1 MNKTIDKRNSLERFI
16 REQTLGPGIN
26 GYRYVDIENETLVNQ
41 KLIGEASINYSSEI
55 LDIVPAAIYSTGI
68 LYPEDKSGT
77 YKEGNTLDNNEQTD
91 KKDEADEQDSQNNS
105 SEDIEATEGVE
116 LNQMFPRT
124 MGLTCC
130 LDSKFLDKGTIEFK
144 VRFRYYQ
151 KLKQDKEGK
160 FNNKYGLLCEVNHEE
175 IQKIITKY
183 ELNSFKIKSINDNN
197 FLLLS
202 KLSFEEITQIK
213 TRIGEIQK
221 QIAEILFDEANA
233 ISIIPQLI
241 KASCYLSNLKSSI
254 YYELKNTITNEDVR
268 KKLYEVTQKIE
279 IAENITDH
287 FRNLLDIY
295 SGGYGLWQSKPIER
309 IIKLEN
315 LHFPEQLRKISYLYN
330 KPYDDVIIS
339 AIQEDGKITNG
350 LKDIFRF
357 NLDDKNEDYASLSA
371 NIQLSRDSRKE
382 SNQVFLKI
390 QLINTSIAFDE
401 AKKNDNRYYSTFNEL
416 VNQKSF
422 FGVNL
427 SIENGYLVP
436 YNNHEY
442 KSEKDDTYS
451 EDTTT
456 LFIYNQF
463 KDYAIGHGCSV
474 KWNHT
479 NETKIVETEYLPFC
493 ETPDIDPIPR
503 DKSKDAVTNEKEGF
517 VSPLFLE
524 NSQSQEFKWLS
535 IFSDAS
541 NDDIVTGLNEF
552 VDSYGSWIEL
562 KRKDK
567 KYQDIY
573 SGIAKQEL
581 DKCEGDYIRMK
592 KNITDFLSGQSN
604 KEKLDSFR
612 LMNAAMFM
620 QLWHSVMSKNHKVE
634 SLMNQDDFTYF
645 NSQFYINADDKLF
658 TPYTQSAGW
667 RAFQLA
673 FILLNL
679 DGIFK
684 SDDDTNWDKRNN
696 WVDLVWF
703 PTGGGKTEAYLGLI
717 ALTII
722 NRRKEFKEKGGG
734 TAAIMRYTLRL
745 LTMQQFQ
752 RATLVIMALELV
764 RRWGNYE
771 LGEEPICIGLW
782 VGNNSLPNK
791 LLHNPNDRIKD
802 SLLAE
807 FEKINK
813 DEKNKI
819 PLDKCPWCGSKLKA
833 ETTTHSDTTATI
845 FETDRLHL
853 YCSNTKKC
861 SFGFGKGR
869 PSSRKLYQGPIPV
882 CLSDETI
889 YQHPPAL
896 LFGTVDKF
904 AQLAHKINGTNNGRN
919 ADSRRIFG
927 IGNWENGKP
936 KDGYLPPDL
945 IIQDELHLL
954 LGPLGSAVA
963 LFESAIDQLCT
974 RKDGTRPKIISST
987 ATTRNTQLQ
996 IAALFDRKVN
1006 LFPKPGVECDD
1017 SFFAFYRR
1025 TFKSIANKIPEYL
1038 SKRKY
1043 IGVLPTGRTQ
1053 IWMQMRL
1060 AAIIM
1065 THKAIF
1071 ELKELGEKH
1080 PIEYDS
1086 YQDFEKAM
1094 DYYHTTISY
1103 FNSLKE
1109 VGKTQSQVQTYILKE
1124 LRRVFARVVRPQK
1137 LMHSIYTYGP
1147 IQESELTGRLSGEE
1161 VKNELKSVETKWNA
1175 KKRFA
1180 SNENNELIRGKV
1192 PPEFVVA
1199 TNMISVGIDVSRFNT
1214 IIMNSMPRNTA
1225 EYIQAS
1231 SRVARNDYGIVL
1243 TVHHPFRSR
1252 DISHYEKFI
1261 EFHEKMYSYVEP
1273 ISITPFTQKAVERY
1287 MGLYLAT
1294 MIRHTTRFTER
1305 ASASE
1310 ISTVSEIEI
1319 ETIITK
1325 LTKYFE
1331 KRKDKMAQQFSGAIL
1346 NLLKPDNVKQIKDW
1360 IQIAFDDWKKLG
1372 NELDNNTDLVFNNK
1386 KNAPNQTRKQEQLY
1400 VDIEEYEGNI
1410 HSEKW
1415 QVPMSLRVIEPEAAI
1430 KINSL

>member
-1 MNKTIDKRNSLERFI
+1 MNKIIDKRNSLERFI

-26 GYRYVDIENETLVNQ
+26 GYRYADIENETLVNQ
-41 KLIGEASINYSSEI
+41 KLIDEAPINYLSEI

-68 LYPEDKSGT
+68 LFPEDKSGT
-77 YKEGNTLDNNEQTD
+77 CKEGNTLDNNEQTD

-116 LNQMFPRT
+116 LNQMFPRI

-130 LDSKFLDKGTIEFK
+130 LDSRFLDKGTIEFN

-183 ELNSFKIKSINDNN
+183 ELNSFRIKPINENN

-202 KLSFEEITQIK
+202 KLSSEEITQIK
-213 TRIGEIQK
+213 TRIREIQK
-221 QIAEILFDEANA
+221 QIAEILFDEVNA
-233 ISIIPQLI
+233 ISIIPQLT

-268 KKLYEVTQKIE
+268 KKLYEVTQEIE

-295 SGGYGLWQSKPIER
+295 SGGYGLWQSKSIER

-330 KPYDDVIIS
+330 KPNGDVNIS
-339 AIQEDGKITNG
+339 AIQEDGKTTNG

-357 NLDDKNEDYASLSA
+357 DLDDKKEDYASLSA

-401 AKKNDNRYYSTFNEL
+401 AKQNDNRYYSTFNEL

-436 YNNHEY
+436 YSNHEY
-442 KSEKDDTYS
+442 KSEKDGIYS

-456 LFIYNQF
+456 SFIYDQF

-479 NETKIVETEYLPFC
+479 NKTKIVETEYIPFC

-524 NSQSQEFKWLS
+524 NSKSQEFKWLS
-535 IFSDAS
+535 VFSDAS
-541 NDDIVTGLNEF
+541 NDDIIIGLNEF
-552 VDSYGSWIEL
+552 VDSYGIWIKL
-562 KRKDK
+562 KRKDE
-567 KYQDIY
+567 KYQDNY

-581 DKCEGDYIRMK
+581 DKCEDDYLRMK
-592 KNITDFLSGQSN
+592 KNIADFLSGKSN
-604 KEKLDSFR
+604 KKNLDSFR
-612 LMNAAMFM
+612 LMNASMFM
-620 QLWHSVMSKNHKVE
+620 QLWHSVKAKLGEVNSFMIDVSFTNF
-634 SLMNQDDFTYF
+634 DFD
-645 NSQFYINADDKLF
+645 FYKIIADDKLF
-658 TPYTQSAGW
+658 SKTESAGW

-684 SDDDTNWDKRNN
+684 SVEDENWDKRNN

-722 NRRKEFKEKGGG
+722 NRRKDFKEKGGG

-752 RATLVIMALELV
+752 RASLVIMALELI
-764 RRWGNYE
+764 RRWGDFE
-771 LGEEPICIGLW
+771 LGDEPINIGLW
-782 VGNNSLPNK
+782 VGKNSIPNSNID
-791 LLHNPNDRIKD
+791 LIY
-802 SLLAE
+802 E
-807 FEKINK
+807 FEHKLNLK
-813 DEKNKI
+813 KENRI
-819 PLDKCPWCGSKLKA
+819 PFSNCPWCNSEIKGETKEDTETSSSVYNQNKVHLKC
-833 ETTTHSDTTATI
+833 I
-845 FETDRLHL
+845 
-853 YCSNTKKC
+853 NQKC
-861 SFGFGKGR
+861 SFSFGLGR
-869 PSSRKLYQGPIPV
+869 ISRKRQDQGPIPV

-904 AQLAHKINGTNNGRN
+904 AQLAHKVDGTKDGRKK
-919 ADSRRIFG
+919 DSRRIFG
-927 IGNWENGKP
+927 TGNWENGKP

-963 LFESAIDQLCT
+963 LFESAVDQLCT
-974 RKDGTRPKIISST
+974 REDGTRPKIISST

-1025 TFKSIANKIPEYL
+1025 TFKSIADKTPEYL

-1065 THKAIF
+1065 THRAIF

-1180 SNENNELIRGKV
+1180 CNENNELIRGKV

-1243 TVHHPFRSR
+1243 TVHHPFRAR

-1305 ASASE
+1305 VSASD
-1310 ISTVSEIEI
+1310 ISSITETELSDIVSY
-1319 ETIITK
+1319 
-1325 LTKYFE
+1325 LTSYFE
-1331 KRKDKMAQQFSGAIL
+1331 GRKIRMSSYDNLIS
-1346 NLLKPDNVKQIKDW
+1346 NLLKQENIVQIKSWIEDAFSDW
-1360 IQIAFDDWKKLG
+1360 REESNKNLA
-1372 NELDNNTDLVFNNK
+1372 DNKTFVFNNK
-1386 KNAPNQTRKQEQLY
+1386 SAKSTPPQEQLY

-1410 HSEKW
+1410 HSKKW

>member
-1 MNKTIDKRNSLERFI
+1 MSKILNKRTSLERFI
-16 REQTLGPGIN
+16 RQQTLGPGIN
-26 GYRYVDIENETLVNQ
+26 CYRYVDLEDESITGRV
-41 KLIGEASINYSSEI
+41 LITEEPINYRTEI

-68 LYPEDKSGT
+68 LFPEDKSGT
-77 YKEGNTLDNNEQTD
+77 RKEGITLDNNEQTD
-91 KKDEADEQDSQNNS
+91 PKDEADDQDFQNKS
-105 SEDIEATEGVE
+105 TEDIDSPESIE
-116 LNQMFPRT
+116 LNQMFPRM

-130 LDSKFLDKGTIEFK
+130 IDDSFLNSGIIEFK
-144 VRFRYYQ
+144 VSFRYYQ

-160 FNNKYGLLCEVNHEE
+160 FNNKYGLLCEVDYVE
-175 IQKIITKY
+175 IQSFISKY
-183 ELNSFKIKSINDNN
+183 EINQFRIRTLNENH

-202 KLSFEEITQIK
+202 KLSSEEITILK
-213 TRIGEIQK
+213 TRIRDIQK
-221 QIAEILFDEANA
+221 QIAENLFDRTNL
-233 ISIIPQLI
+233 ITNIPNLT

-254 YYELKNTITNEDVR
+254 YYELKNTITNDDLR
-268 KKLYEVTQKIE
+268 KKLYEITQEIE
-279 IAENITDH
+279 IIENITDH

-295 SGGYGLWQSKPIER
+295 SGGYGLWQSKHIER
-309 IIKLEN
+309 IIRLEN
-315 LHFPEQLRKISYLYN
+315 LQFKKNQKKESFLFNKRNDEVKIT
-330 KPYDDVIIS
+330 VIH
-339 AIQEDGKITNG
+339 EDGANTSG
-350 LKDIFRF
+350 LKDLFRY
-357 NLDDKNEDYASLSA
+357 NLDDKNEDYASISA
-371 NIQLSRDSRKE
+371 NVQISRDSRKK
-382 SNQVFLKI
+382 SNKVFLKI
-390 QLINTSIAFDE
+390 QLINTSVAFDE
-401 AKKNDNRYYSTFNEL
+401 SKQNDNRYYSTFNEL
-416 VNQKSF
+416 INQKSF
-422 FGVNL
+422 FGVNI
-427 SIENGYLVP
+427 SIENEHLVP
-436 YNNHEY
+436 YSNHKYEQEIDN
-442 KSEKDDTYS
+442 SYS

-456 LFIYNQF
+456 QFIYDQF
-463 KDYAIGHGCSV
+463 EDFAIGHGCSV
-474 KWNHT
+474 KWNYRGKT
-479 NETKIVETEYLPFC
+479 IKVETEYLPEC

-503 DKSKDAVTNEKEGF
+503 DKSKNAVPDEKDNY

-524 NSQSQEFKWLS
+524 NSKSQEFKWLS
-535 IFSDAS
+535 VFSDAS
-541 NDDIVTGLNEF
+541 NEEIIKGLNNF
-552 VDSYGSWIEL
+552 VDSYGKWIEL
-562 KRKDK
+562 KRKDE
-567 KYQDIY
+567 KYQGGY
-573 SGIAKQEL
+573 SSIVKQEL
-581 DKCEGDYIRMK
+581 DKCETDFLRMK
-592 KNITDFLSGQSN
+592 KNITNFLSGKSN
-604 KEKLDSFR
+604 EEKLDSFR

-620 QLWHSVMSKNHKVE
+620 QLWHSVKVK
-634 SLMNQDDFTYF
+634 QDDVKSFINDESFTF
-645 NSQFYINADDKLF
+645 FKFDFYKFIADDKLF
-658 TPYTQSAGW
+658 SQTNSAGW

-684 SDDDTNWDKRNN
+684 SINDANWDKRNN

-722 NRRKEFKEKGGG
+722 NRRKEFKESGGG

-752 RATLVIMALELV
+752 RATLLIMALELM
-764 RRWGNYE
+764 RRWGHYN
-771 LGEEPICIGLW
+771 LGKEPICIGLW
-782 VGNNSLPNK
+782 VGKNSIPNSNIDLIFEYEQKLNLKKENRIPFNN
-791 LLHNPNDRIKD
+791 
-802 SLLAE
+802 
-807 FEKINK
+807 
-813 DEKNKI
+813 
-819 PLDKCPWCGSKLKA
+819 CPWCNSEIIGETKEDTEASSSVFNHNKVHLKC
-833 ETTTHSDTTATI
+833 T
-845 FETDRLHL
+845 
-853 YCSNTKKC
+853 NQKC
-861 SFGFGKGR
+861 SFSFGLGR
-869 PSSRKLYQGPIPV
+869 NSKKRQDQGPIPV

-904 AQLAHKINGTNNGRN
+904 AQLAHKVNGTINGIN

-927 IGNWENGKP
+927 TGNWEQGKP
-936 KDGYLPPDL
+936 QAGYFPPDL

-974 RKDGTRPKIISST
+974 RKDGTRSKIISST

-1025 TFKSIANKIPEYL
+1025 RYKSANDKTPEYL

-1043 IGVLPTGRTQ
+1043 IGVLPTGKTQ

-1065 THKAIF
+1065 THRAIF
-1071 ELKELGEKH
+1071 ELRELGDKN
-1080 PIEYDS
+1080 PIDFES
-1086 YQDFEKAM
+1086 YKYFEKAM

-1175 KKRFA
+1175 QRRFG
-1180 SNENNELIRGKV
+1180 NILDDEIIKGRV

-1231 SRVARNDYGIVL
+1231 SRVARNDYGLVL
-1243 TVHHPFRSR
+1243 TVHHPFRAR

-1294 MIRHTTRFTER
+1294 MIRNSTRFTER
-1305 ASASE
+1305 VAASD
-1310 ISTVSEIEI
+1310 ISTISEVELSN
-1319 ETIITK
+1319 IIAD
-1325 LTKYFE
+1325 LVRYFE
-1331 KRKDKMAQQFSGAIL
+1331 GRKNRLSNFNPLIS
-1346 NLLKPDNVKQIKDW
+1346 NLLKQENIVQIKRW
-1360 IQIAFDDWKKLG
+1360 IEEAFSEWKEESNKTLADG
-1372 NELDNNTDLVFNNK
+1372 KTFVFNNK
-1386 KNAPNQTRKQEQLY
+1386 SSRSNPPQEQLY

-1410 HSEKW
+1410 HSKKW

-1430 KINSL
+1430 KINSK

>member
-1 MNKTIDKRNSLERFI
+1 MSKIIDKRNSLERFI

-26 GYRYVDIENETLVNQ
+26 GNRFVDLENEDLITKTLI
-41 KLIGEASINYSSEI
+41 KEESINYSTEI

-68 LYPEDKSGT
+68 LFPEEI
-77 YKEGNTLDNNEQTD
+77 KEDGNSSCQQDIINNEIISN
-91 KKDEADEQDSQNNS
+91 ADDVEIDSQDN
-105 SEDIEATEGVE
+105 SEDDIESSDSMTID
-116 LNQMFPRT
+116 QRFPKT

-130 LDSKFLDKGTIEFK
+130 LDESFLSKKTIEFK
-144 VRFRYYQ
+144 VNFRYYQ

-160 FNNKYGLLCEVNHEE
+160 YNSKYGLLCEVNHEE
-175 IQKIITKY
+175 IQKFIAQY
-183 ELNSFKIKSINDNN
+183 ELNAFRIQTINENH

-202 KLSFEEITQIK
+202 KLTPEEITQTK
-213 TRIGEIQK
+213 TRIREIQK
-221 QIAEILFDEANA
+221 QIAETLFDLTNS
-233 ISIIPQLI
+233 ISTIPQLT
-241 KASCYLSNLKSSI
+241 KVTCYLSSLKSSI
-254 YYELKNTITNEDVR
+254 YYELKNSITNDETR
-268 KKLYEVTQKIE
+268 KKLYEVSQRIE
-279 IAENITDH
+279 LVENITDH
-287 FRNLLDIY
+287 FRNLLDVF
-295 SGGYGLWQSKPIER
+295 SAGYGLWQSTPVER

-315 LHFPEQLRKISYLYN
+315 INFPKESRKISYLHN
-330 KPYDDVIIS
+330 KSVEGVNITVIKV
-339 AIQEDGKITNG
+339 DGSTSSS

-357 NLDDKNEDYASLSA
+357 DLDDKKEDYASISA
-371 NIQLSRDSRKE
+371 NIQLSRDSRKK
-382 SNQVFLKI
+382 SDNKVFLKI
-390 QLINTSIAFDE
+390 QLINTSISY
-401 AKKNDNRYYSTFNEL
+401 KKEETRFYSVFNEL

-427 SIENGYLVP
+427 SVESDYLVP
-436 YNNHEY
+436 YSNHEY
-442 KSEKDDTYS
+442 FQEKDNTYS

-456 LFIYNQF
+456 AFIYDQF
-463 KDYAIGHGCSV
+463 KDFAIGHGCSV
-474 KWNHT
+474 KWSKLG
-479 NETKIVETEYLPFC
+479 EPLKVETEYLPNC

-503 DKSKDAVTNEKEGF
+503 DKSRNAVKDNKEGF

-524 NSQSQEFKWLS
+524 NSKSQEFKWLS
-535 IFSDAS
+535 IFSDAT
-541 NDDIVTGLNEF
+541 NDDIVKGLNDF
-552 VDSYGSWIEL
+552 VDSYGRWIEI
-562 KRKDK
+562 KRIDP
-567 KYQDIY
+567 KYCGKYLDI
-573 SGIAKQEL
+573 ANQEL
-581 DKCEGDYIRMK
+581 KKCQDDYQRMK
-592 KNITDFLSGQSN
+592 KNIQDFLSGDN
-604 KEKLDSFR
+604 NREKLDSFR

-620 QLWHSVMSKNHKVE
+620 QLWHSVKAKDDKVMP
-634 SLMNQDDFTYF
+634 LMNQDDFSCF
-645 NSQFYINADDKLF
+645 NSKFYKKADDKLF
-658 TPYTQSAGW
+658 PPYTQSAGW

-684 SDDDTNWDKRNN
+684 PEGDIKWERRNN
-696 WVDLVWF
+696 EVDLVWF

-752 RATLVIMALELV
+752 RASLVIMALELI

-771 LGEEPICIGLW
+771 LGNESINIGLW
-782 VGNNSLPNK
+782 VGDNSLPNK
-791 LLHNPNDRIKD
+791 IDDLVIEYENLKNGK
-802 SLLAE
+802 S
-807 FEKINK
+807 
-813 DEKNKI
+813 NKI
-819 PLDKCPWCGSKLKA
+819 PFSTCPWCNSKLNPIP
-833 ETTTHSDTTATI
+833 TGTRVTDTNDTYN
-845 FETDRLHL
+845 FNRVHL
-853 YCSNTKKC
+853 YCNNTKC
-861 SFGFGKGR
+861 NFSEPDFFEEDNLRGA
-869 PSSRKLYQGPIPV
+869 IPV
-882 CLSDETI
+882 NLCDETI
-889 YQHPPAL
+889 YEHPPAL

-904 AQLAHKINGTNNGRN
+904 AQLAHKVNGQNNGRN
-919 ADSRRIFG
+919 SDSRRIFG
-927 IGNWENGKP
+927 KGNWEVGKHL
-936 KDGYLPPDL
+936 DGYLPPDL
-945 IIQDELHLL
+945 IIKDELHLL

-963 LFESAIDQLCT
+963 LFESAVDQLCT
-974 RKDGTRPKIISST
+974 REDGTRPKIISST

-1017 SFFAFYRR
+1017 SFFAFYKRR
-1025 TFKSIANKIPEYL
+1025 FKSIDDKTPEYL

-1065 THKAIF
+1065 THRAMF

-1080 PIEYDS
+1080 PIEFES
-1086 YQDFEKAM
+1086 YKDFEKAM

-1124 LRRVFARVVRPQK
+1124 LRRVFSRVVRPQK
-1137 LMHSIYTYGP
+1137 LMHPLYTYGP

-1180 SNENNELIRGKV
+1180 SSENNELIRGKV

-1231 SRVARNDYGIVL
+1231 SRVARNDYGLVL
-1243 TVHHPFRSR
+1243 TVHHPFRAR

-1294 MIRHTTRFTER
+1294 MLRHRTRFTER
-1305 ASASE
+1305 LSASD
-1310 ISTVSEIEI
+1310 ISTISDEELTEIISE
-1319 ETIITK
+1319 
-1325 LTKYFE
+1325 LTHYFE
-1331 KRKDKMAQQFSGAIL
+1331 ERKIRMSTYNTLIS
-1346 NLLKPDNVKQIKDW
+1346 NLLKNENVEQIKRW
-1360 IQIAFDDWKKLG
+1360 IQDAFSEWKTLSD
-1372 NELDNNTDLVFNNK
+1372 ELDTTTDLVFNNK
-1386 KNAPNQTRKQEQLY
+1386 KNLPNQTRKQEQLY

-1430 KINSL
+1430 KINSI

>member
-1 MNKTIDKRNSLERFI
+1 MSKIIDKRNSLERFI
-16 REQTLGPGIN
+16 REQTFGPGIN
-26 GYRYVDIENETLVNQ
+26 GYRFVDLENEELVTKTLI
-41 KLIGEASINYSSEI
+41 KEEPINYSTEI

-68 LYPEDKSGT
+68 LFPEDKSGT
-77 YKEGNTLDNNEQTD
+77 CKEGISLDNNEQTD
-91 KKDEADEQDSQNNS
+91 QKDDADEQDSQNNS
-105 SEDIEATEGVE
+105 SEDIEATESIE

-130 LDSKFLDKGTIEFK
+130 LHESFLSKKTIEFK
-144 VRFRYYQ
+144 VNLRYYQ

-175 IQKIITKY
+175 IQNFITKY
-183 ELNSFKIKSINDNN
+183 ELNSFRIRTINENH
-197 FLLLS
+197 FLLLA
-202 KLSFEEITQIK
+202 KLSSEEITQIK
-213 TRIGEIQK
+213 TRIREIQK
-221 QIAEILFDEANA
+221 QIAETLFDLATS
-233 ISIIPQLI
+233 ISIIPHLT

-254 YYELKNTITNEDVR
+254 YYELKNSITNDESR

-279 IAENITDH
+279 LAESITDH
-287 FRNLLDIY
+287 FRNLLDVF
-295 SGGYGLWQSKPIER
+295 SGGYGLWQSTPVER

-315 LHFPEQLRKISYLYN
+315 INFPKESRKISYLHN
-330 KPYDDVIIS
+330 KSVEDVNITVIK
-339 AIQEDGKITNG
+339 EDGSTSIG

-357 NLDDKNEDYASLSA
+357 DLDDQKEDYVSISA
-371 NIQLSRDSRKE
+371 NIQLSRDSRK
-382 SNQVFLKI
+382 NNNKIFLKI

-401 AKKNDNRYYSTFNEL
+401 AKQKDNRYYSTFNEL

-427 SIENGYLVP
+427 SVNSDYLVP
-436 YNNHEY
+436 YSNHEY
-442 KSEKDDTYS
+442 PQEKDNTYS

-456 LFIYNQF
+456 AFIYDQF

-474 KWNHT
+474 KWSKLG
-479 NETKIVETEYLPFC
+479 EPLMVETEYLPNC

-503 DKSKDAVTNEKEGF
+503 DKSRNAVIDNKEGF

-524 NSQSQEFKWLS
+524 NSKSQEFKWLS
-535 IFSDAS
+535 VFSDATDTAVI
-541 NDDIVTGLNEF
+541 NGLNDF
-552 VDSYGSWIEL
+552 VDSYGRWIEI
-562 KRKDK
+562 KRKDP
-567 KYQDIY
+567 KYLGKYVDI
-573 SGIAKQEL
+573 ANQEL
-581 DKCEGDYIRMK
+581 KKCDDDYRRMK
-592 KNITDFLSGQSN
+592 KNIQDFLSGDNN

-620 QLWHSVMSKNHKVE
+620 QLWHSVKVK
-634 SLMNQDDFTYF
+634 QDVVNSFINDEAFEHF
-645 NSQFYINADDKLF
+645 NFSFYKDIADDKLF
-658 TPYTQSAGW
+658 SKTESAGW

-684 SDDDTNWDKRNN
+684 PDDDKNWDKRNN

-752 RATLVIMALELV
+752 RATLVTMALELI
-764 RRWGNYE
+764 RRWGNYA
-771 LGEEPICIGLW
+771 LGDEPINIGLW
-782 VGNNSLPNK
+782 VGKNSIPNSNIDLIFEYEHKLNLKKENRIPFNN
-791 LLHNPNDRIKD
+791 
-802 SLLAE
+802 
-807 FEKINK
+807 
-813 DEKNKI
+813 
-819 PLDKCPWCGSKLKA
+819 CPWCNSEIKGETKEDTETSSSVYNQNKVHLKC
-833 ETTTHSDTTATI
+833 T
-845 FETDRLHL
+845 
-853 YCSNTKKC
+853 NQKC
-861 SFGFGKGR
+861 SFSFGLGR
-869 PSSRKLYQGPIPV
+869 ISKKRQDQGPIPV

-904 AQLAHKINGTNNGRN
+904 AQLAHKVNGQNNGRN
-919 ADSRRIFG
+919 SDSRRIFG
-927 IGNWENGKP
+927 TGNWEAGKP
-936 KDGYLPPDL
+936 QEGYLPPDL

-963 LFESAIDQLCT
+963 LFESAVGQLCT
-974 RKDGTRPKIISST
+974 RQDGTRPKIISST

-1017 SFFAFYRR
+1017 SFFAFYKRR
-1025 TFKSIANKIPEYL
+1025 FKSIDDKTPEYL

-1065 THKAIF
+1065 THRAIF
-1071 ELKELGEKH
+1071 ELKELGENH
-1080 PIEYDS
+1080 PIDFDS
-1086 YQDFEKAM
+1086 FSEFEKAM

-1124 LRRVFARVVRPQK
+1124 LRRVFSRVVRPQK
-1137 LMHSIYTYGP
+1137 LMHSLYTYGP

-1161 VKNELKSVETKWNA
+1161 VKNELKSVEAKWEA

-1180 SNENNELIRGKV
+1180 RSENNELVRGKV

-1231 SRVARNDYGIVL
+1231 SRVARNDYGLVL
-1243 TVHHPFRSR
+1243 TVHHPFRAR

-1287 MGLYLAT
+1287 MGLYIAT
-1294 MIRHTTRFTER
+1294 MLRHRTRFTER
-1305 ASASE
+1305 LSASD
-1310 ISTVSEIEI
+1310 ISSISEAELSEIISE
-1319 ETIITK
+1319 
-1325 LTKYFE
+1325 LTDYFE
-1331 KRKDKMAQQFSGAIL
+1331 ERKIRMNTYDTLIS
-1346 NLLKPDNVKQIKDW
+1346 NLLKNENVEQIKRW
-1360 IQIAFDDWKKLG
+1360 IQEAFSEWKEESNRTL
-1372 NELDNNTDLVFNNK
+1372 EDNKTFVFNNK
-1386 KNAPNQTRKQEQLY
+1386 SARSTPPQEQLY

-1410 HSEKW
+1410 HSKKW

-1430 KINSL
+1430 KINSI

>member
-1 MNKTIDKRNSLERFI
+1 MKKKAMSKIIDKRNSLERFI
-16 REQTLGPGIN
+16 LEQTLGPGIN
-26 GYRYVDIENETLVNQ
+26 GYRFVDLESEELITKTLV
-41 KLIGEASINYSSEI
+41 KEEPINYSTEI

-68 LYPEDKSGT
+68 LFPEDKSGT
-77 YKEGNTLDNNEQTD
+77 CKEGISLDNNEQTD
-91 KKDEADEQDSQNNS
+91 QKDDADEQDSQNNS
-105 SEDIEATEGVE
+105 SEDIEATESIE

-130 LDSKFLDKGTIEFK
+130 LNESFLSKKIIEFK
-144 VRFRYYQ
+144 VNLRYYQ

-160 FNNKYGLLCEVNHEE
+160 FNNKYGLLCEVNGEE
-175 IQKIITKY
+175 IQNFITKY
-183 ELNSFKIKSINDNN
+183 ELNSFRIRAINENH
-197 FLLLS
+197 FLILS
-202 KLSFEEITQIK
+202 KLTSEEIIQIK
-213 TRIGEIQK
+213 TRIRAIQK
-221 QIAEILFDEANA
+221 QIAETLFDLAN
-233 ISIIPQLI
+233 SILTIPQLT

-254 YYELKNTITNEDVR
+254 YYELKNSITNDESR

-279 IAENITDH
+279 LAESITDH
-287 FRNLLDIY
+287 FRNLLDVF
-295 SGGYGLWQSKPIER
+295 SGGYGLWQSRPVER

-315 LHFPEQLRKISYLYN
+315 INFPKDSRKISYLHN
-330 KPYDDVIIS
+330 KSVEDVNITVIKEDDS
-339 AIQEDGKITNG
+339 TSSG

-357 NLDDKNEDYASLSA
+357 DLDDKKEDYASISA
-371 NIQLSRDSRKE
+371 NIQLSRDSRKT
-382 SNQVFLKI
+382 NNKIFLKI
-390 QLINTSIAFDE
+390 QLINTSVAFDE
-401 AKKNDNRYYSTFNEL
+401 AKQNDNRYFSTFNEL

-427 SIENGYLVP
+427 SVISDYLVP
-436 YNNHEY
+436 YSNHEY
-442 KSEKDDTYS
+442 PQEKDNTYS

-456 LFIYNQF
+456 AFIYDQY
-463 KDYAIGHGCSV
+463 KDFAIGHGCSV
-474 KWNHT
+474 NW
-479 NETKIVETEYLPFC
+479 TKQGEPLLVETEYLPYC

-503 DKSKDAVTNEKEGF
+503 DKSKENLYDDNQDF

-524 NSQSQEFKWLS
+524 NSKSQEFKWLS
-535 IFSDAS
+535 FFSDAT
-541 NDDIVTGLNEF
+541 DTEIIKGLNDF
-552 VDSYGSWIEL
+552 IDSYGSWIEL
-562 KRKDK
+562 KRQDK
-567 KYQDIY
+567 KYKGIY

-581 DKCEGDYIRMK
+581 DKCEGDYLRMK
-592 KNITDFLSGQSN
+592 KNIKDFLSDEGN
-604 KEKLDSFR
+604 KERLDSFR

-620 QLWHSVMSKNHKVE
+620 QLWHSVKAKDGKLIP
-634 SLMNQDDFTYF
+634 LMNQDNFTWF
-645 NSQFYINADDKLF
+645 NSEFYEKADDKLF
-658 TPYTQSAGW
+658 PPYTQSAGW

-684 SDDDTNWDKRNN
+684 PNDDENWDKRNN

-722 NRRKEFKEKGGG
+722 NRRKEFKEKGAG

-752 RATLVIMALELV
+752 RATLVIMALELI

-771 LGEEPICIGLW
+771 LGNEPINIGLW
-782 VGNNSLPNK
+782 VGKNSIPNSNIDLIFEYEHKLNLKKENRIPFNN
-791 LLHNPNDRIKD
+791 
-802 SLLAE
+802 
-807 FEKINK
+807 
-813 DEKNKI
+813 
-819 PLDKCPWCGSKLKA
+819 CPWCNSEIKGETREDTETSSSVYNQNKVHLKC
-833 ETTTHSDTTATI
+833 T
-845 FETDRLHL
+845 
-853 YCSNTKKC
+853 NQKC
-861 SFGFGKGR
+861 SFSFGLGR
-869 PSSRKLYQGPIPV
+869 ISRKRQDQGPIPV

-904 AQLAHKINGTNNGRN
+904 AQLAHKVNGQNNGRN

-927 IGNWENGKP
+927 TGNWEAGKP
-936 KDGYLPPDL
+936 QDGYLPPDL

-963 LFESAIDQLCT
+963 LFESAVDQLCT
-974 RKDGTRPKIISST
+974 REDGTRPKIISST

-1017 SFFAFYRR
+1017 SFFAFYKRR
-1025 TFKSIANKIPEYL
+1025 FKSIDDKTPEYI

-1065 THKAIF
+1065 THRAIF

-1080 PIEYDS
+1080 PIEFES
-1086 YQDFEKAM
+1086 YKDFEKAM

-1124 LRRVFARVVRPQK
+1124 LRRVFSRVVRPQK
-1137 LMHSIYTYGP
+1137 LMHSLYTYGP
-1147 IQESELTGRLSGEE
+1147 IHESELTGRLSGEE
-1161 VKNELKSVETKWNA
+1161 VKNELKSVETKWEA
-1175 KKRFA
+1175 RERFA
-1180 SNENNELIRGKV
+1180 RSENNELVRGKV
-1192 PPEFVVA
+1192 APEFVVA

-1231 SRVARNDYGIVL
+1231 SRVARNDYGLVL
-1243 TVHHPFRSR
+1243 TVHHPFRAR

-1294 MIRHTTRFTER
+1294 MLRHRTRFTER
-1305 ASASE
+1305 LSASD
-1310 ISTVSEIEI
+1310 ISTISEAELSD
-1319 ETIITK
+1319 IISE
-1325 LTKYFE
+1325 LTDYFE
-1331 KRKDKMAQQFSGAIL
+1331 ERKERMNNYDKLISS
-1346 NLLKPDNVKQIKDW
+1346 LLKDENVEQIKSW
-1360 IQIAFDDWKKLG
+1360 IQEAFSEWQVESNKNLA
-1372 NELDNNTDLVFNNK
+1372 DNKTFVFNNK
-1386 KNAPNQTRKQEQLY
+1386 STRSTPPQEQLY
-1400 VDIEEYEGNI
+1400 VEIEEYEGNI
-1410 HSEKW
+1410 HSKKW

-1430 KINSL
+1430 KINSK

>member
-1 MNKTIDKRNSLERFI
+1 MSKIIDKRNSLERFI

-26 GYRYVDIENETLVNQ
+26 RYRFVDLENEELVTKTLI
-41 KLIGEASINYSSEI
+41 KEEPINYSTEI

-68 LYPEDKSGT
+68 LFPEDKSGT
-77 YKEGNTLDNNEQTD
+77 CKEGISLDNNEQTD
-91 KKDEADEQDSQNNS
+91 QKDDADEQDSQNNS
-105 SEDIEATEGVE
+105 SEDIEATESIE
-116 LNQMFPRT
+116 LNQMSPRT

-130 LDSKFLDKGTIEFK
+130 LHESFLSKKTIEFK
-144 VRFRYYQ
+144 VNLRYYQ

-160 FNNKYGLLCEVNHEE
+160 FNSKYGLLCEVNQEE
-175 IQKIITKY
+175 IQNFITKY
-183 ELNSFKIKSINDNN
+183 ELSFFRIRAINENH

-202 KLSFEEITQIK
+202 KLKPEETTQIK
-213 TRIGEIQK
+213 SRIREIQK
-221 QIAEILFDEANA
+221 QIAETLFDLATS
-233 ISIIPQLI
+233 ISTIPHLTRS
-241 KASCYLSNLKSSI
+241 SCYLSNLKSSI
-254 YYELKNTITNEDVR
+254 YYELKNSITSDESR

-279 IAENITDH
+279 LAENITDH
-287 FRNLLDIY
+287 MRNLLDVY
-295 SGGYGLWQSKPIER
+295 SGGYGLWQSTPVER

-315 LHFPEQLRKISYLYN
+315 INFPKESRKISYLHN
-330 KPYDDVIIS
+330 KSVEDVKITVIK
-339 AIQEDGKITNG
+339 EDGSTSSG

-357 NLDDKNEDYASLSA
+357 DLDEKKEDYASISA
-371 NIQLSRDSRKE
+371 NIQLSRDSRKKD
-382 SNQVFLKI
+382 NKKVFIKI
-390 QLINTSIAFDE
+390 QLVNTSIAFDE
-401 AKKNDNRYYSTFNEL
+401 AKQNDNRYYSTFNEL

-422 FGVNL
+422 FGVHL
-427 SIENGYLVP
+427 SVESSYLVP
-436 YNNHEY
+436 YSDHEY
-442 KSEKDDTYS
+442 FQDKDNTYS

-456 LFIYNQF
+456 AFIYDQF
-463 KDYAIGHGCSV
+463 KDFAIGHGCSV
-474 KWNHT
+474 KWS
-479 NETKIVETEYLPFC
+479 KQGVPLKVETEYLPNC

-503 DKSKDAVTNEKEGF
+503 DKSRNAVIDNKEGF

-524 NSQSQEFKWLS
+524 NSKSQEFKWLS
-535 IFSDAS
+535 VFSDAT
-541 NDDIVTGLNEF
+541 DAEIVNGLNDF
-552 VDSYGSWIEL
+552 VDSYGRWIEI
-562 KRKDK
+562 KRKDSK
-567 KYQDIY
+567 Y
-573 SGIAKQEL
+573 SGKYLDIANQEL
-581 DKCEGDYIRMK
+581 KKCDDDYRRMK
-592 KNITDFLSGQSN
+592 KNIKYFLSGDNN

-620 QLWHSVMSKNHKVE
+620 QLWHSVKAKDGKVIP
-634 SLMNQDDFTYF
+634 LMNHDNFTCF
-645 NSQFYINADDKLF
+645 NSEFYEKADDKLF
-658 TPYTQSAGW
+658 PPYSQSAGW

-684 SDDDTNWDKRNN
+684 PEDDVMWEKRNN
-696 WVDLVWF
+696 EVDLVWF

-752 RATLVIMALELV
+752 RASLVVMALELI

-771 LGEEPICIGLW
+771 LGDEPIYIGLW
-782 VGNNSLPNK
+782 VGDNSLPNK
-791 LLHNPNDRIKD
+791 INDLIIEYENLKNGR
-802 SLLAE
+802 S
-807 FEKINK
+807 
-813 DEKNKI
+813 NKI
-819 PLDKCPWCGSKLKA
+819 PFSTCPWCNSKLNPIP
-833 ETTTHSDTTATI
+833 TGTIVTDTNDTYN
-845 FETDRLHL
+845 FNRVPL
-853 YCSNTKKC
+853 YCDNVKC
-861 SFGFGKGR
+861 NFSEPNFFEEDNLKGA
-869 PSSRKLYQGPIPV
+869 IPV
-882 CLSDETI
+882 NLCDETI

-904 AQLAHKINGTNNGRN
+904 AQLAHKVNGQNNGRN

-927 IGNWENGKP
+927 TGNWETGKP
-936 KDGYLPPDL
+936 QDGYLPPDL

-963 LFESAIDQLCT
+963 LFESAVNQLCT
-974 RKDGTRPKIISST
+974 RQDGTRPKIISST

-1017 SFFAFYRR
+1017 SFFAFYKRR
-1025 TFKSIANKIPEYL
+1025 FKSIDDKTPEYL

-1065 THKAIF
+1065 THRAIF
-1071 ELKELGEKH
+1071 ELKELGENH
-1080 PIEYDS
+1080 PIDFDS
-1086 YQDFEKAM
+1086 FSEFEKAM

-1124 LRRVFARVVRPQK
+1124 LRRVFSRVVRPQK
-1137 LMHSIYTYGP
+1137 LMHSLYTYGP

-1161 VKNELKSVETKWNA
+1161 VKNELKSVEAKWEA

-1180 SNENNELIRGKV
+1180 RSENNELVRGKV

-1231 SRVARNDYGIVL
+1231 SRVARNDYGLVL
-1243 TVHHPFRSR
+1243 KVHHPFRAR

-1287 MGLYLAT
+1287 MGLYIAT
-1294 MIRHTTRFTER
+1294 MLRHRTRFTER
-1305 ASASE
+1305 DSAKD
-1310 ISTVSEIEI
+1310 ISTML
-1319 ETIITK
+1319 ETDLSDIISD
-1325 LTKYFE
+1325 LTDYFE
-1331 KRKDKMAQQFSGAIL
+1331 KRKVRMNNYDTLIS
-1346 NLLKPDNVKQIKDW
+1346 NLLKEENVEQIKKW
-1360 IQIAFDDWKKLG
+1360 INEAFSEWQEESNKNLADHKDF
-1372 NELDNNTDLVFNNK
+1372 VFNNK
-1386 KNAPNQTRKQEQLY
+1386 KNKKDTVVEQLY

-1410 HSEKW
+1410 HSKKW

-1430 KINSL
+1430 KINSI

>member
-1 MNKTIDKRNSLERFI
+1 MSKIIDKRNSLERFI

-26 GYRYVDIENETLVNQ
+26 GFRYVDLENEALVN
-41 KLIGEASINYSSEI
+41 KILIGEESITYLSEI

-68 LYPEDKSGT
+68 LFPEEALIDGESSN
-77 YKEGNTLDNNEQTD
+77 EQEIVNNETVSNED
-91 KKDEADEQDSQNNS
+91 DIFEKDSQDN
-105 SEDIEATEGVE
+105 SEDDVE
-116 LNQMFPRT
+116 SSDSMTIDQRFPKT

-130 LDSKFLDKGTIEFK
+130 LNDSFLENKAIEFK
-144 VRFRYYQ
+144 ISFRYYQ

-160 FNNKYGLLCEVNHEE
+160 FNNKYGLLCEVNHKE
-175 IQKIITKY
+175 IQKIIIKY
-183 ELNSFKIKSINDNN
+183 ELNSFRIKSINENH

-202 KLSFEEITQIK
+202 KLSSEEITHIK
-213 TRIGEIQK
+213 TRIREIQK
-221 QIAEILFDEANA
+221 QIAEMLFDEANA
-233 ISIIPQLI
+233 ISIVPQLT
-241 KASCYLSNLKSSI
+241 KVSCYLSNLKSSI
-254 YYELKNTITNEDVR
+254 YYELKKTITNDDVR
-268 KKLYEVTQKIE
+268 NKLYEVTQKIE
-279 IAENITDH
+279 LAENITDH

-315 LHFPEQLRKISYLYN
+315 IHFPEQLRKISYLYN
-330 KPYDDVIIS
+330 KTYDDVNISIIQKDETVS
-339 AIQEDGKITNG
+339 NG

-357 NLDDKNEDYASLSA
+357 DLDDKKEDYASLSA
-371 NIQLSRDSRKE
+371 NIQLSRDSRKN
-382 SNQVFLKI
+382 SKQVFLKI
-390 QLINTSIAFDE
+390 QLINTSIAY
-401 AKKNDNRYYSTFNEL
+401 KKEETRFYSVFNEL

-422 FGVNL
+422 FGVKL
-427 SIENGYLVP
+427 SIECEDLIP
-436 YNNHEY
+436 YNNHKY
-442 KSEKDDTYS
+442 PPEKDNTYS

-456 LFIYNQF
+456 TFIYDQF

-474 KWNHT
+474 KWNNT
-479 NETKIVETEYLPFC
+479 GDKTIVETEYLPFC
-493 ETPDIDPIPR
+493 ETPEIDPIPR
-503 DKSKDAVTNEKEGF
+503 DKSKNAINDEKEGYI
-517 VSPLFLE
+517 SPLFLE
-524 NSQSQEFKWLS
+524 NSKSQEFKWLS

-541 NDDIVTGLNEF
+541 NDDIVIGLNEF
-552 VDSYGSWIEL
+552 VDSYGNWIEL

-567 KYQDIY
+567 KYQDNY

-581 DKCEGDYIRMK
+581 DKCKDDYLRMK
-592 KNITDFLSGQSN
+592 KNIADFLSGKSN

-612 LMNAAMFM
+612 LMNASMFM
-620 QLWHSVMSKNHKVE
+620 QLWHSVKAKDGKVIPII
-634 SLMNQDDFTYF
+634 NQEDFTNF
-645 NSQFYINADDKLF
+645 NYKFYIKADDNLF
-658 TPYTQSAGW
+658 PPYTESAGW

-684 SDDDTNWDKRNN
+684 SDEDENWDKRNN

-722 NRRKEFKEKGGG
+722 NRRKEFKGKGGG

-752 RATLVIMALELV
+752 RASLVIMALELI
-764 RRWGNYE
+764 RRWGDYE
-771 LGEEPICIGLW
+771 LGDEPINIGLW
-782 VGNNSLPNK
+782 VGDNSLPNK
-791 LLHNPNDRIKD
+791 ADDLIIEYENLKNGR
-802 SLLAE
+802 S
-807 FEKINK
+807 
-813 DEKNKI
+813 NKI
-819 PLDKCPWCGSKLKA
+819 PFSSCPWCNSRLNPIPTGTRVTDA
-833 ETTTHSDTTATI
+833 NDTYN
-845 FETDRLHL
+845 FNRVHL
-853 YCSNTKKC
+853 YCDNAKC
-861 SFGFGKGR
+861 NFSEPDFFEEDNFKGA
-869 PSSRKLYQGPIPV
+869 IPV
-882 CLSDETI
+882 NLCDETI
-889 YQHPPAL
+889 YQHPPSL

-904 AQLAHKINGTNNGRN
+904 AQLAHKIDGSKKGLNK
-919 ADSRRIFG
+919 DSRRIFG
-927 IGNWENGKP
+927 NKNCAWEQGKP
-936 KDGYLPPDL
+936 NDGYLPPDL

-963 LFESAIDQLCT
+963 LFESAIDQLCS
-974 RKDGTRPKIISST
+974 REDGTRPKIISST

-1025 TFKSIANKIPEYL
+1025 RFKSIDDKTPEYL

-1065 THKAIF
+1065 THRAIF

-1080 PIEYDS
+1080 PIEYDT

-1161 VKNELKSVETKWNA
+1161 VKNELKNVETKWNA

-1180 SNENNELIRGKV
+1180 NNQDNELVRGKV
-1192 PPEFVVA
+1192 PSEFVVA

-1243 TVHHPFRSR
+1243 TVHHPFRAR

-1305 ASASE
+1305 VSANE
-1310 ISTVSEIEI
+1310 ISTISEIEI
-1319 ETIITK
+1319 ETIITE

-1346 NLLKPDNVKQIKDW
+1346 NLLKPDNVKQIKGW

-1386 KNAPNQTRKQEQLY
+1386 KNGPNMTRKQEQLY
-1400 VDIEEYEGNI
+1400 VDIEEYEDNI

>member
-1 MNKTIDKRNSLERFI
+1 MSKIIDKRNSLERFI

-26 GYRYVDIENETLVNQ
+26 GYRFVDLENEVLLNRILLKEEQ
-41 KLIGEASINYSSEI
+41 INYSSEI

-68 LYPEDKSGT
+68 LFPEDNSGT
-77 YKEGNTLDNNEQTD
+77 CKEGISLDNNEQTNQKD
-91 KKDEADEQDSQNNS
+91 KADEQDSQNNS
-105 SEDIEATEGVE
+105 SEDIEASESIE

-130 LDSKFLDKGTIEFK
+130 LDESFLSKKVIEFK
-144 VRFRYYQ
+144 VKFRYYQ

-175 IQKIITKY
+175 IQRFINNY
-183 ELNSFKIKSINDNN
+183 ELNSFRIKAIHENH

-202 KLSFEEITQIK
+202 KLSSEQISQIK
-213 TRIGEIQK
+213 TRIREIQK
-221 QIAEILFDEANA
+221 QIAETLFDLATS
-233 ISIIPQLI
+233 ISTIPQLT
-241 KASCYLSNLKSSI
+241 KASCYISNLKSSI
-254 YYELKNTITNEDVR
+254 YYELKNSITNDETR

-279 IAENITDH
+279 LAESITDH
-287 FRNLLDIY
+287 FRNLLDVN
-295 SGGYGLWQSKPIER
+295 SGGYGLWQSTPVER
-309 IIKLEN
+309 IVKLEN
-315 LHFPEQLRKISYLYN
+315 VNLPKEHRKISYLHN
-330 KPYDDVIIS
+330 KPVEEVNIS
-339 AIQEDGKITNG
+339 VVKEDGSITTG

-357 NLDDKNEDYASLSA
+357 DLDDKKEDFASLST
-371 NIQLSRDSRKE
+371 NIQLSRDSRKKGD
-382 SNQVFLKI
+382 NKVFLKI

-401 AKKNDNRYYSTFNEL
+401 AKQNDNRYYSTFNEL

-422 FGVNL
+422 FGVSL
-427 SIENGYLVP
+427 SVESDYLIP
-436 YNNHEY
+436 YSNHEY
-442 KSEKDDTYS
+442 SQEKDNSYS

-456 LFIYNQF
+456 AFIYDQF
-463 KDYAIGHGCSV
+463 KDFAIGHGCSV
-474 KWNHT
+474 KWSKQG
-479 NETKIVETEYLPFC
+479 EPPMVETEYLPNC

-503 DKSKDAVTNEKEGF
+503 DKSRDAVNDDEEGF

-524 NSQSQEFKWLS
+524 NSKTQLFKWLS
-535 IFSDAS
+535 VFSVASDAE
-541 NDDIVTGLNEF
+541 IVNGLNDF
-552 VDSYGSWIEL
+552 VDSYGRWIEL
-562 KRKDK
+562 KRQNE
-567 KYQDIY
+567 KYQAVF
-573 SGIAKQEL
+573 SSIAKQEL
-581 DKCEGDYIRMK
+581 DKCEGDYLRMK
-592 KNITDFLSGQSN
+592 KNINDFLSGNPN

-620 QLWHSVMSKNHKVE
+620 QLWHSVKVKHDAVKSFINDE
-634 SLMNQDDFTYF
+634 AFEHF
-645 NSQFYINADDKLF
+645 NFSFYKDIADDKLF
-658 TPYTQSAGW
+658 SKTESVGW

-684 SDDDTNWDKRNN
+684 PEDGAKWEKRNN

-752 RATLVIMALELV
+752 RASLVIMALELI

-771 LGEEPICIGLW
+771 LGNEPINIGLW
-782 VGNNSLPNK
+782 VGKNSIPNSNIDLIYEYEHKLNLKKENRIPFNN
-791 LLHNPNDRIKD
+791 
-802 SLLAE
+802 
-807 FEKINK
+807 
-813 DEKNKI
+813 
-819 PLDKCPWCGSKLKA
+819 CPWCNSEIKGETKEDTEASSSVYNQNKVHLKC
-833 ETTTHSDTTATI
+833 T
-845 FETDRLHL
+845 
-853 YCSNTKKC
+853 NQKC
-861 SFGFGKGR
+861 SFSFGLGR
-869 PSSRKLYQGPIPV
+869 ISRKRQDQGPIPV

-904 AQLAHKINGTNNGRN
+904 AQLAHKVNGQNNGRN
-919 ADSRRIFG
+919 SDSRRIFG
-927 IGNWENGKP
+927 KGNWEEGKP

-963 LFESAIDQLCT
+963 LFESAVDQLCT
-974 RKDGTRPKIISST
+974 REDGIRPKIISST

-1017 SFFAFYRR
+1017 SFFAFYKRR
-1025 TFKSIANKIPEYL
+1025 FKSIDDKTPEYL

-1065 THKAIF
+1065 THRAIF

-1080 PIEYDS
+1080 PIDFDS
-1086 YQDFEKAM
+1086 YQEFEKAI

-1124 LRRVFARVVRPQK
+1124 LRRVFSRVVRPQK
-1137 LMHSIYTYGP
+1137 LMHSLYTYGP

-1180 SNENNELIRGKV
+1180 YNENNELIRGKV

-1243 TVHHPFRSR
+1243 TVHHPFRAR

-1305 ASASE
+1305 VSASE
-1310 ISTVSEIEI
+1310 ILTVSEIEI
-1319 ETIITK
+1319 ETIITE

-1331 KRKDKMAQQFSGAIL
+1331 KRKDNMAQQFSGAIL

-1386 KNAPNQTRKQEQLY
+1386 KNGSNQTRKQEQLY

-1430 KINSL
+1430 KINSI

>member
-1 MNKTIDKRNSLERFI
+1 MSKILEKRKSLERFI

-26 GYRYVDIENETLVNQ
+26 GYRFVDLENEILLSKNLF
-41 KLIGEASINYSSEI
+41 KEEPIKYSSEI

-68 LYPEDKSGT
+68 LFPEDKSGT
-77 YKEGNTLDNNEQTD
+77 CKEGVSLDNNEQTD
-91 KKDEADEQDSQNNS
+91 QKDEADEQDSQNNS
-105 SEDIEATEGVE
+105 SEDIEATESIE

-130 LDSKFLDKGTIEFK
+130 LDENFLIKKTIEFK
-144 VRFRYYQ
+144 VNLRYYQ

-175 IQKIITKY
+175 IQNFITKY
-183 ELNSFKIKSINDNN
+183 ELNSFRIRAINENH

-202 KLSFEEITQIK
+202 KLTSEETTQIK
-213 TRIGEIQK
+213 TRIRVIQK
-221 QIAEILFDEANA
+221 QIAETLFDLATSISA
-233 ISIIPQLI
+233 IPHLTKS
-241 KASCYLSNLKSSI
+241 SCFLSNLKSSI
-254 YYELKNTITNEDVR
+254 YYELKNSITSNETR

-279 IAENITDH
+279 LTESITDH
-287 FRNLLDIY
+287 FRNLLDVF
-295 SGGYGLWQSKPIER
+295 SGGYGLWQSTPVER
-309 IIKLEN
+309 TIKLKNVNFSKES
-315 LHFPEQLRKISYLYN
+315 RKISYLHN
-330 KPYDDVIIS
+330 KSVEEVNITVIK
-339 AIQEDGKITNG
+339 EDGSTSSG

-357 NLDDKNEDYASLSA
+357 DLDDKKEDYASISA
-371 NIQLSRDSRKE
+371 NIQLSRDSRKK
-382 SNQVFLKI
+382 NNKIFLKI

-401 AKKNDNRYYSTFNEL
+401 AKQNDNRYYSTFNEL

-427 SIENGYLVP
+427 SVESDYLVP
-436 YNNHEY
+436 YSNHEY
-442 KSEKDDTYS
+442 FQEKDNTYS

-456 LFIYNQF
+456 AFIYDQF

-474 KWNHT
+474 KWSKLGVT
-479 NETKIVETEYLPFC
+479 LKVEAEYLPNC

-503 DKSKDAVTNEKEGF
+503 DKSRNAVYNNKEGF
-517 VSPLFLE
+517 ISPLFLE
-524 NSQSQEFKWLS
+524 NSKSQEFKWLS
-535 IFSDAS
+535 VFSDAT
-541 NDDIVTGLNEF
+541 NDEIVKGLNDF

-562 KRKDK
+562 KRQDE
-567 KYQDIY
+567 KYQGIY

-581 DKCEGDYIRMK
+581 DKCEGDYLRMK
-592 KNITDFLSGQSN
+592 KNIQDFLSGDN
-604 KEKLDSFR
+604 NREKLDSFR

-620 QLWHSVMSKNHKVE
+620 QLWHSVKAKDDKVMP
-634 SLMNQDDFTYF
+634 LMNQDDFSCF
-645 NSQFYINADDKLF
+645 NSEFYKKADDKLF
-658 TPYTQSAGW
+658 PPYTQSAGW

-684 SDDDTNWDKRNN
+684 PEGDIKWERRNN
-696 WVDLVWF
+696 EVDLVWF

-752 RATLVIMALELV
+752 RASLVIMALELI

-771 LGEEPICIGLW
+771 LGNESINIGLW
-782 VGNNSLPNK
+782 VGDNSLPNK
-791 LLHNPNDRIKD
+791 IDDLVIEYENLKNGK
-802 SLLAE
+802 S
-807 FEKINK
+807 
-813 DEKNKI
+813 NKI
-819 PLDKCPWCGSKLKA
+819 PFSTCPWCNSKLNPIPTGTRVK
-833 ETTTHSDTTATI
+833 DTNDTYN
-845 FETDRLHL
+845 FNRVHL
-853 YCSNTKKC
+853 YCDNTKC
-861 SFGFGKGR
+861 NFSEPDFFEEDNLRGA
-869 PSSRKLYQGPIPV
+869 IPV
-882 CLSDETI
+882 NLCDETI

-904 AQLAHKINGTNNGRN
+904 AQLAHKVNGQNNGRN
-919 ADSRRIFG
+919 SDSRRIFG
-927 IGNWENGKP
+927 TGNWEAGKP
-936 KDGYLPPDL
+936 QDGYLPPDL

-963 LFESAIDQLCT
+963 LFESAVDQLCT
-974 RKDGTRPKIISST
+974 RQDGTRPKIISST

-1017 SFFAFYRR
+1017 SFFAFYKRR
-1025 TFKSIANKIPEYL
+1025 FKSIDDKTPEYL

-1065 THKAIF
+1065 THRAIF
-1071 ELKELGEKH
+1071 ELKELGENH
-1080 PIEYDS
+1080 PIDFDS
-1086 YQDFEKAM
+1086 FSEFEKAM

-1124 LRRVFARVVRPQK
+1124 LRRVFSRVIRPQK
-1137 LMHSIYTYGP
+1137 LMHSLYTYGP

-1161 VKNELKSVETKWNA
+1161 VKNELKSVEAKWEA

-1180 SNENNELIRGKV
+1180 RSENNELVRGKV

-1231 SRVARNDYGIVL
+1231 SRVARNDYGLVL
-1243 TVHHPFRSR
+1243 TVHHPFRAR

-1287 MGLYLAT
+1287 MGLYIAT
-1294 MIRHTTRFTER
+1294 MLRHRTRFTER
-1305 ASASE
+1305 LSASD
-1310 ISTVSEIEI
+1310 ISSISEAQLSEIISE
-1319 ETIITK
+1319 
-1325 LTKYFE
+1325 LTDYFE
-1331 KRKDKMAQQFSGAIL
+1331 ERKIRMNTYDTLIS
-1346 NLLKPDNVKQIKDW
+1346 NLLKNENVEQIKRW
-1360 IQIAFDDWKKLG
+1360 IQEAFSEWKEESNRTL
-1372 NELDNNTDLVFNNK
+1372 EDNKTFVFNNK
-1386 KNAPNQTRKQEQLY
+1386 SARSTPPQEQLY

-1410 HSEKW
+1410 HSKKW

-1430 KINSL
+1430 KINSI

>member
-1 MNKTIDKRNSLERFI
+1 MSKIIDKRNSLERFI

-26 GYRYVDIENETLVNQ
+26 GYRYVDLENEVLVN
-41 KLIGEASINYSSEI
+41 KTLIGEEPINYSSEI

-68 LYPEDKSGT
+68 LFPEEALIDGESSN
-77 YKEGNTLDNNEQTD
+77 EQEIVNNETVSNEED
-91 KKDEADEQDSQNNS
+91 IFEKDTQDN
-105 SEDIEATEGVE
+105 SEDDVE
-116 LNQMFPRT
+116 SSDSMTIDQRFPKI

-130 LDSKFLDKGTIEFK
+130 LNDSFLNNKEIEFK
-144 VRFRYYQ
+144 ISFRYYQ

-160 FNNKYGLLCEVNHEE
+160 FNNKYGLLCEVDHEE

-183 ELNSFKIKSINDNN
+183 ELSSFRIKSIDENH

-202 KLSFEEITQIK
+202 KLSSEEITQIK
-213 TRIGEIQK
+213 TRIREIQK
-221 QIAEILFDEANA
+221 QIAEMLFDEANA
-233 ISIIPQLI
+233 ISIVPQLT

-254 YYELKNTITNEDVR
+254 YYELKNTITNNDVR
-268 KKLYEVTQKIE
+268 IKLYEVTQKIE
-279 IAENITDH
+279 IAESITDH

-330 KPYDDVIIS
+330 KPYGDVNIS

-357 NLDDKNEDYASLSA
+357 DLDDKKEDYASLSA

-390 QLINTSIAFDE
+390 QLVNTSIAY
-401 AKKNDNRYYSTFNEL
+401 KKEETRFYSVFNEL
-416 VNQKSF
+416 VNLKSF

-427 SIENGYLVP
+427 SIENEYLVP

-442 KSEKDDTYS
+442 KSEKDDIYS

-456 LFIYNQF
+456 SFIYDQF

-503 DKSKDAVTNEKEGF
+503 DKSKDAVTNEKERF

-524 NSQSQEFKWLS
+524 NSKSQEFKWLS
-535 IFSDAS
+535 VFSDVP
-541 NDDIVTGLNEF
+541 NDDIVIGLNEF
-552 VDSYGSWIEL
+552 VDSYGIWIEL
-562 KRKDK
+562 KRKDE
-567 KYQDIY
+567 KYQDNY

-581 DKCEGDYIRMK
+581 DKCKDDYLRMK
-592 KNITDFLSGQSN
+592 KNVAAFLTGKSN
-604 KEKLDSFR
+604 KENLDSFR
-612 LMNAAMFM
+612 LMNASMFM
-620 QLWHSVMSKNHKVE
+620 QLWHSVKAKLGEVNSFMI
-634 SLMNQDDFTYF
+634 DDSFTNF
-645 NSQFYINADDKLF
+645 DFDFYKIIADDNLF
-658 TPYTQSAGW
+658 SKTESAGW

-684 SDDDTNWDKRNN
+684 ANEDENWDKRNN

-722 NRRKEFKEKGGG
+722 NRRKDFKEKGGG

-752 RATLVIMALELV
+752 RASLVIMALELI
-764 RRWGNYE
+764 RRWGDFE
-771 LGEEPICIGLW
+771 LGDEPINIGLW
-782 VGNNSLPNK
+782 VGDNSLPNK
-791 LLHNPNDRIKD
+791 IDDLIIEYENLKNGR
-802 SLLAE
+802 S
-807 FEKINK
+807 
-813 DEKNKI
+813 NKI
-819 PLDKCPWCGSKLKA
+819 PFSSCPWCNSRLNPIPTVTRVTDA
-833 ETTTHSDTTATI
+833 NDTYN
-845 FETDRLHL
+845 FNRVHL
-853 YCSNTKKC
+853 YCDNDKC
-861 SFGFGKGR
+861 NFSEPDFFEEDNLKGA
-869 PSSRKLYQGPIPV
+869 IPV
-882 CLSDETI
+882 NLCDETI

-904 AQLAHKINGTNNGRN
+904 AQLAHKVDGTKDGRKK
-919 ADSRRIFG
+919 DSRRIFG
-927 IGNWENGKP
+927 TGNWENGKP

-963 LFESAIDQLCT
+963 LFESAVDQLCT
-974 RKDGTRPKIISST
+974 REDGTRPKIISST

-1025 TFKSIANKIPEYL
+1025 KFKSIADKTPEYL

-1065 THKAIF
+1065 THRAIF
-1071 ELKELGEKH
+1071 ELKELEEKH

-1086 YQDFEKAM
+1086 YQDFEKSM

-1243 TVHHPFRSR
+1243 TVHHPFRAR

-1305 ASASE
+1305 DSAKD
-1310 ISTVSEIEI
+1310 ISTMSE
-1319 ETIITK
+1319 TDLSDIISD
-1325 LTKYFE
+1325 LTAYFE
-1331 KRKDKMAQQFSGAIL
+1331 KRKIRMNTYDTLIS
-1346 NLLKPDNVKQIKDW
+1346 NLLKEENVEQIKRW
-1360 IQIAFDDWKKLG
+1360 INEAFTEWLEESNKNL
-1372 NELDNNTDLVFNNK
+1372 TDHKDFVFNNK
-1386 KNAPNQTRKQEQLY
+1386 KNKKDTFVEQLY

-1410 HSEKW
+1410 HSKKW

-1430 KINSL
+1430 KINSI